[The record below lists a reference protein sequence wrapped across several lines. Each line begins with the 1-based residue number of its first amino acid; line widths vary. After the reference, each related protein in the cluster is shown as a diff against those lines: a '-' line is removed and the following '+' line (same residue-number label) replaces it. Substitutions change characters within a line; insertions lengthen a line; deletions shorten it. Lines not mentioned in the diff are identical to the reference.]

1 MVQFDKDDDTAKKD
15 AFKAMGKDVAMQ
27 VAAMSPSYLDE
38 ASVPAE
44 VIEHEKEILT
54 AQIVEEGKPEAIAQ
68 KIVMGRIGKFYKEN
82 CLVDQEFVKDNK
94 MSIKQYVDSVAKELG
109 AQIKV
114 TGFVR
119 YAKGEGL
126 EKRQENFADEV
137 KNQIGM

>member
-1 MVQFDKDDDTAKKD
+1 
-15 AFKAMGKDVAMQ
+15 
-27 VAAMSPSYLDE
+27 
-38 ASVPAE
+38 
-44 VIEHEKEILT
+44 
-54 AQIVEEGKPEAIAQ
+54 
-68 KIVMGRIGKFYKEN
+68 
-82 CLVDQEFVKDNK
+82 VDQEFVKDNK